1 MPSKEACNVPDNDS
15 RAAGKLQQVQL
26 SHLQVEST
34 HLGLRTW
41 DLGVRVEDLGLRV

>member
-34 HLGLRTW
+34 LLGLTW
-41 DLGVRVEDLGLRV
+41 DLGVRAEDLGLRV